1 VTNSY
6 WASGRR
12 CYYSSPDLVILE
24 PESSSRSHLVNRD
37 ELRPLR
43 ASVVSHQHSAGS
55 QGPGSS
61 CMHAALD
68 KGPGQ
73 GPYAAIV

>member
-1 VTNSY
+1 MPKIFFRIWNFATKHGLGVGELITITS
-6 WASGRR
+6 
-12 CYYSSPDLVILE
+12 
-24 PESSSRSHLVNRD
+24 RD